1 MNTNYYGF
9 LIEKYGK
16 WKINT
21 KERVLIFSQEGVSY
35 YPIPEDKEFVKNLK
49 IIKNELNN
57 CDKKIIQDYLP
68 KTNITKDMKEKFP
81 KAKKKGEIS
90 FKNLDKKNGEEGRII
105 LFDRACEEE
114 KRKDENK
121 EWDCLISQ
129 NELELM
135 KKIKTEFMNNK
146 NKNEKEEN
154 KGQKKADESQN
165 NKTTAQNN
173 QFTNYR
179 FFLSLEKIYQILW
192 DEYYKEKFNSSKK
205 PGKLA
210 ELELSIK
217 IVVNEFTKYCER
229 LCQII
234 LSYLKQETFTERNR
248 TKIVPIIF
256 PSLLESEVQD
266 HYLIFYFFGVTITM
280 SWNVITY
287 SSKAN
292 THTDNNSMMNITQA
306 ANNRKESKGIASS
319 SNLGGG
325 NMGGAG
331 ANEEDIKILYG
342 TSDILKATFKQ
353 IDYYQNSAPDNV
365 NDKSKVMRVPLS
377 CLIDYC
383 GFRFLCECDLAGKTK
398 NNETQKTDNKRE
410 IEECKPDFYQKCLNL
425 FFELFY
431 CNDAKKEG
439 VFQKNEDNYSGRS
452 FMDNNK
458 NGQGLEKAPYEKLF
472 DIVNDYFSK
481 QDNIGENNMDQKSGP
496 QNKTI
501 FFQTQLKKSLQDKN
515 DQNNTMPI
523 EYFNINYYEF
533 NNLIEYPRQ
542 VSQDNNHLFFNKKTY
557 FRSELISS
565 STGKDNTFGE
575 QNFAH
580 RNEKDGI
587 ENNKT
592 KDEQNQNKLGLFKE
606 KYLNIFNNSLNS
618 FYFKI
623 YDSETMDN
631 LFHSH
636 GINLTSLG
644 YIAEKSE
651 SPYVREFCINEMIAR
666 TCKKLIFHILAED
679 RMHSFLEFLEKN
691 QKTSPAPPSF
701 KSYLLPYKYQKL
713 YNKYENKN
721 EAKEDSTTNWSY
733 YKHLR
738 DIFFSLG
745 STASD
750 EYKFYL
756 NMWGLNTTN
765 QQKNNDETTRNEILN
780 INSVEDKKNP
790 KLMGENEGHNQNK
803 KSTTIIADDHIK
815 RAKELI
821 ALFLN
826 VLFNKT
832 KERIKIKGKPM
843 NHKELW
849 KYIRAEVGNYYEIES
864 KEILI
869 FCKLNCMSLPPFLDA
884 LEYHT
889 GIKLDWG
896 KVKDE
901 KINKDFGGKTIYE
914 PGVTN
919 PRNSDP
925 MRIQNFYP
933 ENNTNNYT
941 NRHLLSI
948 TWKPEDILEIMP
960 KTKTFSFNFF
970 VSNDK
975 EKNEEYICNY
985 SQLIINR
992 NLSHVENFDKFILLR
1007 FFYEKINKTNNF
1019 TLWYVLYFN
1028 QLKYD
1033 NLESVKE
1040 NNIKTEQNR
1049 NSRDSDFNKEEK
1061 TNKNLVYNKNNE
1073 CIDLYRYIFEELK
1086 KSEQSNK
1093 NTRYDLTGLLF
1104 LNEDANY
1111 EDEIN
1116 INKIVPYSLY
1126 MQKKFSRLGY
1136 IMLNLAKEIQSIE
1149 ETNLNL
1155 SRDENNGI
1163 EKSQSLF
1170 PTNVTNMSVNNNIN
1184 DITINTKRNNKREE
1198 NSKDI
1203 FPEVKKLDGEFL
1215 FHTEAKLKYNSPP
1228 FAYERQGLELIENF
1242 YIKDHPYYCDIKEL
1256 CGKELLTRWK
1266 ASLSN
1271 RKELEEEIENYFKEA
1286 ITAGLKCLPVTNI
1299 YLANISLDV
1308 GTFYAMRNDYLNAV
1322 NIFKWAY
1329 LPFKNNS
1336 QYFQKDYYMFL
1347 KRFIKYN
1354 IKLGDFQSALTLGEE
1369 LLKDNQTFKNEKD
1382 GKIQQ
1387 YLNKNLHLER
1397 IKYNLALVALKEK
1410 DYDKGIKYCQ
1420 SIFENKEQSN
1430 NNNDSSSVSDTE
1442 KKRKTEYINWQKG
1455 KENDY
1460 PGKNLPFDKDYET
1473 NLRNQEYHIK
1483 LKLYMKMIIR
1493 SLSLEQENKKVYLQ
1507 AILRFYDSA
1516 EEKQSLKEEKR
1527 DLNEIKLALQ
1537 GSGNLKEYFKSK
1549 ILLALKIKN
1558 RSEDNTTE
1566 KTQMKEKEQQNSDYE
1581 LFKKLFCYFENDK
1594 VFYTFNRKEN
1604 KNKNKNKNLS
1614 KYEDNEERE
1623 EDDIERKKNKRG
1635 DKDSIEE
1642 NGEEDI
1648 IEDSQDDEG
1657 SSDSKEI

>member
-9 LIEKYGK
+9 LVEKYGK
-16 WKINT
+16 WRITK
-21 KERVLIFSQEGVSY
+21 KERVLIFSQEGISY
-35 YPIPEDKEFVKNLK
+35 YPIPEDKEYVQNLRNF
-49 IIKNELNN
+49 KNELKTY
-57 CDKKIIQDYLP
+57 DKKNIQEILQRANL
-68 KTNITKDMKEKFP
+68 TNDMKDKFP
-81 KAKKKGEIS
+81 KSKRKGEIS
-90 FKNLDKKNGEEGRII
+90 YKNLEHKDEEVGKHIFYDKSIEN
-105 LFDRACEEE
+105 E
-114 KRKDENK
+114 KLKDENK
-121 EWDCLISQ
+121 EWECLINQ
-129 NELELM
+129 NEIELM
-135 KKIKTEFMNNK
+135 RKIRKEFDSNK
-146 NKNEKEEN
+146 NKSEKDDN

-165 NKTTAQNN
+165 NKTTSQNN

-179 FFLSLEKIYQILW
+179 FLLSLEKIYQILW
-192 DEYYKEKFNSSKK
+192 DEYYKEKFNLSKK

-229 LCQII
+229 LAQII

-248 TKIVPIIF
+248 TKIIPIIF

-280 SWNVITY
+280 TWNVITY
-287 SSKAN
+287 NSNSN
-292 THTDNNSMMNITQA
+292 SHVESNSTMNNNQIN
-306 ANNRKESKGIASS
+306 NNRKESKGITSS
-319 SNLGGG
+319 SNIGGG
-325 NMGGAG
+325 NMGSGG
-331 ANEEDIKILYG
+331 ANDENAKILYG
-342 TSDILKATFKQ
+342 TWDTLKATFKQ
-353 IDYYQNSAPDNV
+353 IDYYQNNAPDNI
-365 NDKSKVMRVPLS
+365 NDKSKVLRVPLS

-398 NNETQKTDNKRE
+398 NNETQKTDTKRE

-425 FFELFY
+425 FCELFY
-431 CNDAKKEG
+431 CNDTKKEG
-439 VFQKNEDNYSGRS
+439 TFQKNEDNYGSNRS

-458 NGQGLEKAPYEKLF
+458 NGQGLEKTPYEKLF

-481 QDNIGENNMDQKSGP
+481 QDNIGENNLEQKSGP
-496 QNKTI
+496 QNKTL
-501 FFQTQLKKSLQDKN
+501 FFQTQLKKTLQDKS
-515 DQNNTMPI
+515 DQNTSIPI

-533 NNLIEYPRQ
+533 NNLTEYPRQ
-542 VSQDNNHLFFNKKTY
+542 VSQDNNLLFFNKKTY
-557 FRSELISS
+557 FRPELISS
-565 STGKDNTFGE
+565 STGKDNNFGE

-592 KDEQNQNKLGLFKE
+592 NDEQNQNKLGLFKE

-651 SPYVREFCINEMIAR
+651 SPYIREFCINEMIAR

-679 RMHSFLEFLEKN
+679 RMLSFLDLFEK
-691 QKTSPAPPSF
+691 KTSVASAPPPF

-721 EAKEDSTTNWSY
+721 ETKEDSTTSWSY
-733 YKHLR
+733 FKHLKE
-738 DIFFSLG
+738 IYLNLG
-745 STASD
+745 STTFE
-750 EYKFYL
+750 EYKFFL
-756 NMWGLNTTN
+756 SLWGLNTTN

-815 RAKELI
+815 KSKELI
-821 ALFLN
+821 AKFLN

-832 KERIKIKGKPM
+832 KEKIKIKGKLM

-849 KYIRAEVGNYYEIES
+849 KFIRTEVGNYYEIES

-869 FCKLNCMSLPPFLDA
+869 FCKLSCMSLPPFLDA

-901 KINKDFGGKTIYE
+901 KIEKE
-914 PGVTN
+914 TN
-919 PRNSDP
+919 IGLKNSNMEVKNYFP
-925 MRIQNFYP
+925 A
-933 ENNTNNYT
+933 NTNNNFT

-948 TWKPEDILEIMP
+948 TWKAEDVLEINP

-992 NLSHVENFDKFILLR
+992 NLSHVENLDKFMLLR

-1019 TLWYVLYFN
+1019 TLWYILYFN

-1033 NLESVKE
+1033 KLENVKE
-1040 NNIKTEQNR
+1040 NKDIKTEQDR
-1049 NSRDSDFNKEEK
+1049 NSRDSESNKEEK
-1061 TNKNLVYNKNNE
+1061 TNKNIVYNKNNE
-1073 CIDLYRYIFEELK
+1073 CIDLYKYIFEELK

-1093 NTRYDLTGLLF
+1093 NTRYDLTGLLP
-1104 LNEDANY
+1104 LNEDGNM
-1111 EDEIN
+1111 EEEIN
-1116 INKIVPYSLY
+1116 NIKSISCSLY

-1136 IMLNLAKEIQSIE
+1136 IMLNLTKEIESIE

-1155 SRDENNGI
+1155 SRDENNLN
-1163 EKSQSLF
+1163 EKSQSLLA
-1170 PTNVTNMSVNNNIN
+1170 TNTITNMSGNN
-1184 DITINTKRNNKREE
+1184 DITIATKRKGREE

-1203 FPEVKKLDGEFL
+1203 FAEVKKIDGELL
-1215 FHTEAKLKYNSPP
+1215 FHTETVLKYKTP
-1228 FAYERQGLELIENF
+1228 FTQEIQALELIENF
-1242 YIKDHPYYCDIKEL
+1242 YIKDHPYYCDVKEL

-1266 ASLSN
+1266 ATHNN
-1271 RKELEEEIENYFKEA
+1271 RKQLEAVIENYFKEA
-1286 ITAGLKCLPVTNI
+1286 IQAGLKCLPTTNI

-1308 GTFYAMRNDYLNAV
+1308 GTFYAVRNDYLNAV
-1322 NIFKWAY
+1322 RIFYWAY

-1336 QYFQKDYYMFL
+1336 QYFQKDYCMFL

-1354 IKLGDFQSALTLGEE
+1354 IKLGDFRSALHFGDE
-1369 LLKDNQTFKNEKD
+1369 LLKENQSFRNEKD
-1382 GKIQQ
+1382 GKTTE

-1397 IKYNLALVALKEK
+1397 IKYNLALVALKVK
-1410 DYDKGIKYCQ
+1410 DYDKGIRHCQ
-1420 SIFENKEQSN
+1420 SIFENKEQLNN
-1430 NNNDSSSVSDTE
+1430 NNNDSSSSSNTG

-1460 PGKNLPFDKDYET
+1460 PGKNIPFDKDYEMK
-1473 NLRNQEYHIK
+1473 LRNQEYHIK

-1493 SLSLEQENKKVYLQ
+1493 SLEPENKKEYQQ

-1516 EEKQSLKEEKR
+1516 EEKQSIKEEKR
-1527 DLNEIKLALQ
+1527 DLNEIRLALQ

-1558 RSEDNTTE
+1558 RAEDNTTD

-1581 LFKKLFCYFENDK
+1581 LFKKLFCYFENEK
-1594 VFYTFNRKEN
+1594 VFYSFNRKSN
-1604 KNKNKNKNLS
+1604 KKES
-1614 KYEDNEERE
+1614 KYGDNEEKEEDEMEGSKIRGGDRDLDGEMRE
-1623 EDDIERKKNKRG
+1623 EEV
-1635 DKDSIEE
+1635 E
-1642 NGEEDI
+1642 
-1648 IEDSQDDEG
+1648 EDSQENEG
-1657 SSDSKEI
+1657 SEDSKGNSLNKNAFGNF

>member
-9 LIEKYGK
+9 IIEKYGK
-16 WKINT
+16 WGINT
-21 KERVLIFSQEGVSY
+21 KERVFIFSQESLSY
-35 YPIPEDKEFVKNLK
+35 YPLPDDKDFVQTLK
-49 IIKNELNN
+49 TFKNEIKGHDKNN
-57 CDKKIIQDYLP
+57 IQELLP
-68 KTNITKDMKEKFP
+68 RANLTNEMKDKFP
-81 KAKKKGEIS
+81 KSRRKGEIS
-90 FKNLDKKNGEEGRII
+90 YKNLEQKGDEEGRII
-105 LFDRACEEE
+105 LYDKSCEKE

-121 EWDCLISQ
+121 EWDIIINQ
-129 NELELM
+129 NEYELM
-135 KKIKTEFMNNK
+135 KKIKKEFDSNK
-146 NKNEKEEN
+146 SKNDKDEN
-154 KGQKKADESQN
+154 KGQKKADENQN
-165 NKTTAQNN
+165 NKTTSQNN

-179 FFLSLEKIYQILW
+179 FLLSLEKIYQILW
-192 DEYYKEKFNSSKK
+192 EEYYKEKFNSSKK

-229 LCQII
+229 LAQII
-234 LSYLKQETFTERNR
+234 LSYLKQETFTERNK
-248 TKIVPIIF
+248 TKIIPIIF
-256 PSLLESEVQD
+256 PSLLESEIQD

-280 SWNVITY
+280 TWNVITY
-287 SSKAN
+287 KAN
-292 THTDNNSMMNITQA
+292 THADNNSAMNNTQIT
-306 ANNRKESKGIASS
+306 NNRKESKGMASS
-319 SNLGGG
+319 SNIGGG
-325 NMGGAG
+325 NLGNGG
-331 ANEEDIKILYG
+331 NDEDTKILYG
-342 TSDILKATFKQ
+342 TWDTLKATFKQ

-365 NDKSKVMRVPLS
+365 NDKSKVLRVPLT

-398 NNETQKTDNKRE
+398 NNETQKTDTKRE

-425 FFELFY
+425 FCELFY
-431 CNDAKKEG
+431 CNDSKKDNT
-439 VFQKNEDNYSGRS
+439 FQKNEDNYGSNRS

-458 NGQGLEKAPYEKLF
+458 NGQGLEKTPYEKLF

-481 QDNIGENNMDQKSGP
+481 QENNGENNIEQKSGP

-501 FFQTQLKKSLQDKN
+501 FFQTQLKKTDKS
-515 DQNNTMPI
+515 DQSNSISI

-533 NNLIEYPRQ
+533 NNLTEYPRQ
-542 VSQDNNHLFFNKKTY
+542 VSQDNNILFFNKKTY
-557 FRSELISS
+557 FRPELISS

-580 RNEKDGI
+580 RNDKDGI

-592 KDEQNQNKLGLFKE
+592 NDEQNQNKLGLFKE

-679 RMHSFLEFLEKN
+679 RMFSFLELFDK
-691 QKTSPAPPSF
+691 KPSVPSAPPPF
-701 KSYLLPYKYQKL
+701 KSYCLPYKYQKL

-721 EAKEDSTTNWSY
+721 ETKEDSTTSWSY
-733 YKHLR
+733 FKHLKE
-738 DIFFSLG
+738 IYLNLG
-745 STASD
+745 STTFE
-750 EYKFYL
+750 EYKFFL
-756 NMWGLNTTN
+756 NLWGLNTTN

-815 RAKELI
+815 KSKELI
-821 ALFLN
+821 AKFLN

-832 KERIKIKGKPM
+832 KDKIKIKGKYM

-849 KYIRAEVGNYYEIES
+849 KLIRTEVGNYYEIES

-901 KINKDFGGKTIYE
+901 KNNKDFNHGKNSYE
-914 PGVTN
+914 GEGINTK
-919 PRNSDP
+919 NSELF
-925 MRIQNFYP
+925 RLQNYYP
-933 ENNTNNYT
+933 ENTTNNYT

-948 TWKPEDILEIMP
+948 TWKPEDVLEITP
-960 KTKTFSFNFF
+960 KTKTFSFSFF
-970 VSNDK
+970 VSNEK

-992 NLSHVENFDKFILLR
+992 NLSHVENFDKFMLLR

-1033 NLESVKE
+1033 ILENVKE
-1040 NNIKTEQNR
+1040 NKDIKAEQDK
-1049 NSRDSDFNKEEK
+1049 NSRDSDSNKEEK

-1073 CIDLYRYIFEELK
+1073 CIDLYKYIFEELK
-1086 KSEQSNK
+1086 KSEQTNK

-1104 LNEDANY
+1104 LNEDINI
-1111 EDEIN
+1111 EEEIN
-1116 INKIVPYSLY
+1116 NVKNISCSLY

-1136 IMLNLAKEIQSIE
+1136 IMLNLTKEIQSIE

-1155 SRDENNGI
+1155 SRDDSNLKD
-1163 EKSQSLF
+1163 KSQTLLPS
-1170 PTNVTNMSVNNNIN
+1170 N
-1184 DITINTKRNNKREE
+1184 TIGNKIREE
-1198 NSKDI
+1198 NSKDNFI
-1203 FPEVKKLDGEFL
+1203 EVKKLDGELL
-1215 FHTEAKLKYNSPP
+1215 FHTETILKYNTP
-1228 FAYERQGLELIENF
+1228 FMYETQAIELIENF

-1266 ASLSN
+1266 ASHTN
-1271 RKELEEEIENYFKEA
+1271 RKDLEKIIENYFKEA
-1286 ITAGLKCLPVTNI
+1286 IRAGLKCLPVTNI
-1299 YLANISLDV
+1299 YLANIALDV
-1308 GTFYAMRNDYLNAV
+1308 GTFYAARNDYLNAV
-1322 NIFKWAY
+1322 KIFNWAH

-1336 QYFQKDYYMFL
+1336 QYFQKDYYMYL

-1354 IKLGDFQSALTLGEE
+1354 IKLGDYRFALNLGEE
-1369 LLKDNQTFKNEKD
+1369 LLKENQNFRNEKD
-1382 GKIQQ
+1382 GKTTE

-1397 IKYNLALVALKEK
+1397 IIYNLALVALKVK
-1410 DYDKGIKYCQ
+1410 DYEKGIRHCQ
-1420 SIFENKEQSN
+1420 SIFENKEQLNN
-1430 NNNDSSSVSDTE
+1430 NNNDSSSSSNTA

-1460 PGKNLPFDKDYET
+1460 PGKNLPLDKDYET
-1473 NLRNQEYHIK
+1473 KLRNQEYHIK

-1493 SLSLEQENKKVYLQ
+1493 SLEQENKKVYLQ

-1516 EEKQSLKEEKR
+1516 EEKQLIKEEKK

-1558 RSEDNTTE
+1558 KSEDNTTD

-1581 LFKKLFCYFENDK
+1581 LFKKLFRYFENDK
-1594 VFYTFNRKEN
+1594 VFYSFNRKEN
-1604 KNKNKNKNLS
+1604 KNES
-1614 KYEDNEERE
+1614 KYIDNEERE
-1623 EDDIERKKNKRG
+1623 EDDYDGKLNKIG
-1635 DKDSIEE
+1635 DRDSREE
-1642 NGEEDI
+1642 MGGDHLG
-1648 IEDSQDDEG
+1648 EDSQDEEG
-1657 SSDSKEI
+1657 SNDSKGMIMNKPGYGDY

>member
-9 LIEKYGK
+9 IVEKYGK
-16 WKINT
+16 LGITK
-21 KERVLIFSQEGVSY
+21 KERVLIFSQDGMSY
-35 YPIPEDKEFVKNLK
+35 YSLPDDKEYVKNLRAF
-49 IIKNELNN
+49 KNELKNY
-57 CDKKIIQDYLP
+57 DKKNYQEMLQRANL
-68 KTNITKDMKEKFP
+68 TNDMKEKFP
-81 KAKKKGEIS
+81 KEHKKGEIS
-90 FKNLDKKNGEEGRII
+90 YKNYDHSGDEGDEKGRHIFVDKSI
-105 LFDRACEEE
+105 A
-114 KRKDENK
+114 KDKLKELNK
-121 EWDCLISQ
+121 EWDIIISP
-129 NELELM
+129 NEVDFMREI
-135 KKIKTEFMNNK
+135 KKEFENNK
-146 NKNEKEEN
+146 NKNEKDDN

-165 NKTTAQNN
+165 AKTTTQNN
-173 QFTNYR
+173 QFTNYK

-229 LCQII
+229 LVQII

-248 TKIVPIIF
+248 TKIIPIIF
-256 PSLLESEVQD
+256 PNLLESEVQD

-280 SWNVITY
+280 TWNVITY
-287 SSKAN
+287 NSNAN
-292 THTDNNSMMNITQA
+292 AHVENNSTMNANQIN
-306 ANNRKESKGIASS
+306 NNRKESKGITSS
-319 SNLGGG
+319 SNIGGG
-325 NMGGAG
+325 NMGNGG
-331 ANEEDIKILYG
+331 VNDENTKILYG
-342 TSDILKATFKQ
+342 TWDTLKATFKQ
-353 IDYYQNSAPDNV
+353 IDFYQNSSPDNIS
-365 NDKSKVMRVPLS
+365 DKSKVLRVPLS

-398 NNETQKTDNKRE
+398 NNETQKTDTKRE
-410 IEECKPDFYQKCLNL
+410 IDEKNIDFQKCLNL
-425 FFELFY
+425 FCQLFY
-431 CNDAKKEG
+431 YNDIKKEG
-439 VFQKNEDNYSGRS
+439 AFQKNEDNYGSNRS

-458 NGQGLEKAPYEKLF
+458 NGQGLEKTPYEKLF

-481 QDNIGENNMDQKSGP
+481 QDNTGENNLEQKTGP
-496 QNKTI
+496 QNKTL
-501 FFQTQLKKSLQDKN
+501 FFQTLLKKSLQDKN
-515 DQNNTMPI
+515 EQTASIPI

-533 NNLIEYPRQ
+533 NNLTEYPRQ
-542 VSQDNNHLFFNKKTY
+542 ISQDNNILFFNKKTY
-557 FRSELISS
+557 FRPELISS

-580 RNEKDGI
+580 RNDKDGI

-592 KDEQNQNKLGLFKE
+592 NDEQNQNKLGLFKE

-651 SPYVREFCINEMIAR
+651 SPYIREFCINEMIAR

-679 RMHSFLEFLEKN
+679 RMISFLDLFEK
-691 QKTSPAPPSF
+691 KPSVPSAPPPF

-713 YNKYENKN
+713 YMKYENKN
-721 EAKEDSTTNWSY
+721 ETKEDSTTSWSY
-733 YKHLR
+733 FKHLK
-738 DIFFSLG
+738 IIYMNLG
-745 STASD
+745 STTSD
-750 EYKFYL
+750 EYKFFL
-756 NMWGLNTTN
+756 SLWGINTTT

-803 KSTTIIADDHIK
+803 KPTTIIADDHIK
-815 RAKELI
+815 RSKELI
-821 ALFLN
+821 AKFLN
-826 VLFNKT
+826 VLFGKT
-832 KERIKIKGKPM
+832 KEKIKIKGKPM

-849 KYIRAEVGNYYEIES
+849 KFIRAEVGNYYEIES

-896 KVKDE
+896 KVKEE
-901 KINKDFGGKTIYE
+901 KVTTNKEANLGK
-914 PGVTN
+914 
-919 PRNSDP
+919 NSGLEV
-925 MRIQNFYP
+925 QNYYP
-933 ENNTNNYT
+933 ENTTNNYT
-941 NRHLLSI
+941 NRHILDI
-948 TWKPEDILEIMP
+948 TWKPEDVLEIVP
-960 KTKTFSFNFF
+960 KTKTFSFSFF
-970 VSNDK
+970 VCNDK

-992 NLSHVENFDKFILLR
+992 NLSHVENFDKFMLLR
-1007 FFYEKINKTNNF
+1007 FFYERINKANNF
-1019 TLWYVLYFN
+1019 TLWYIIFFN

-1033 NLESVKE
+1033 ILENMRE
-1040 NNIKTEQNR
+1040 NKDIKTEQDK
-1049 NSRDSDFNKEEK
+1049 NSREFDSNKEEK

-1073 CIDLYRYIFEELK
+1073 CIDLYKYIFEEIK
-1086 KSEQSNK
+1086 KSEVANK

-1104 LNEDANY
+1104 LYDEVNMDE
-1111 EDEIN
+1111 EIN
-1116 INKIVPYSLY
+1116 NNKIISCSLY

-1155 SRDENNGI
+1155 SRDENNI
-1163 EKSQSLF
+1163 NINEKSQSLL
-1170 PTNVTNMSVNNNIN
+1170 PNNNISNMSGSN
-1184 DITINTKRNNKREE
+1184 DIAINTKRKGREE

-1203 FPEVKKLDGEFL
+1203 FTEVKKIDGELL
-1215 FHTEAKLKYNSPP
+1215 FHTETMLKFNTP
-1228 FAYERQGLELIENF
+1228 FLYETQAIELIENF

-1266 ASLSN
+1266 ASHNN
-1271 RKELEEEIENYFKEA
+1271 RKQLEGVIEDYFKEA
-1286 ITAGLKCLPVTNI
+1286 VNAGLKCLPPTNI

-1308 GTFYAMRNDYLNAV
+1308 GSFFAARNDYLNAV
-1322 NIFKWAY
+1322 KVFKNAH

-1347 KRFIKYN
+1347 KRYIKYN
-1354 IKLGDFQSALTLGEE
+1354 IKLGDFRKALSLGDD
-1369 LLKDNQTFKNEKD
+1369 LLNDNQSFRNEKD
-1382 GKIQQ
+1382 GKTTE

-1397 IKYNLALVALKEK
+1397 IKYNLALVALKVK
-1410 DYDKGIKYCQ
+1410 DYEKGLKHCQ
-1420 SIFENKEQSN
+1420 DIFENKEQLNSN
-1430 NNNDSSSVSDTE
+1430 ANDSSSSSNTA
-1442 KKRKTEYINWQKG
+1442 KKRKTEYINWQVG

-1460 PGKNLPFDKDYET
+1460 PGKNLPFDKDYEMK
-1473 NLRNQEYHIK
+1473 LRNEEYHIK

-1493 SLSLEQENKKVYLQ
+1493 SIDQDKKEYLQ
-1507 AILRFYDSA
+1507 TILRFYDSA
-1516 EEKQSLKEEKR
+1516 EEKQSIKEEKR

-1537 GSGNLKEYFKSK
+1537 GSGNLKDYFKSK
-1549 ILLALKIKN
+1549 IVSALKMKN
-1558 RSEDNTTE
+1558 RAEENTMD

-1581 LFKKLFCYFENDK
+1581 LFKKLFSYFENDK
-1594 VFYTFNRKEN
+1594 VFYSFNRKGNRKEN
-1604 KNKNKNKNLS
+1604 K
-1614 KYEDNEERE
+1614 YDENEEKE
-1623 EDDIERKKNKRG
+1623 EDELEGNKMRGG
-1635 DKDSIEE
+1635 DKDL
-1642 NGEEDI
+1642 GEEMREEELE
-1648 IEDSQDDEG
+1648 EDSQENEG
-1657 SSDSKEI
+1657 SEDSKGNNINKNAYGNF